1 MPVFTRSGTHLLEDG
16 VDIRIIQ
23 EYLGHQSINTTMIYT
38 QLTPLIKHGVYQRIN
53 NLIDGLA

>member
-38 QLTPLIKHGVYQRIN
+38 QLT
-53 NLIDGLA
+53 